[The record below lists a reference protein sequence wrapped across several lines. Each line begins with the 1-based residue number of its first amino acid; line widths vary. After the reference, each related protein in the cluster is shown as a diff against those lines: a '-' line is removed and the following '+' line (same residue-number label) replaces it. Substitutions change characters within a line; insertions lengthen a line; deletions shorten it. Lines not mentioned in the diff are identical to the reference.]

1 MVTAVLGAVST
12 ASTFIKSSAAGPNAD
27 AANQTLPEAMGGNL
41 AAVQAFV
48 NRSTI
53 QTVSSAKPWQ
63 DGLSQIRS
71 AHPDYPDLARDAA
84 AAGRFPASWWQLQP
98 GAVYPAVKAQ
108 AWSVSQQRAAA
119 AQPGAPGATPKG
131 SDETNGEALMTAAKG
146 AAVGKWFLL
155 GVGAVLVAGVV
166 YYFRKVR

>member
-12 ASTFIKSSAAGPNAD
+12 ASTFIKTSAAGPNAD
-27 AANQTLPEAMGGNL
+27 AAKQTLPSALGGNL

-53 QTVSSAKPWQ
+53 QTVSSAQPWQ
-63 DGLSQIRS
+63 DGLAQIRS

-84 AAGRFPASWWQLQP
+84 AAGHFPASWWQLQP
-98 GAVYPAVKAQ
+98 AAVYPATQAQ
-108 AWSVSQQRAAA
+108 AWSVSQQKAEAAKNTPA
-119 AQPGAPGATPKG
+119 GATPKG

-146 AAVGKWFLL
+146 AAVAKWFVF
-155 GVGAVLVAGVV
+155 GVVAVAVAGAV